1 MKYTGM
7 TTYTILYINNKLKL
21 KSLQSKWIKICKI
34 YKINL
39 KKCKYTDVLIGIHYV
54 HTAVD
59 L

>member
-1 MKYTGM
+1 M

-21 KSLQSKWIKICKI
+21 KSPQSKWIKICKI
-34 YKINL
+34 YKINK